1 MIALDDLRLLLAIAE
16 HGNLSAAARQLGLLP
31 ATASAALKRIEQ
43 ALGARLFERSTR
55 SVRPTDA
62 GAAYLA
68 SCRQALDQLD
78 AAAERLAG
86 DRSRFAG
93 PVRLAAPSD
102 LGRTLLRPW
111 LDEFR
116 DRHPAIRL
124 TLLLGDRLADLLRDD
139 LDCALRYG
147 ALPDSAFVRRQ
158 MAPSRRV
165 PVASPA
171 YLEGHGTPAA
181 PEDLRGHRCLVLLRG
196 QEPLNRWRFAGPMG
210 ERSIVV
216 EADRATDDGAVLRDW
231 ALAGC
236 GIAYKSWL
244 DVAADVSAGRLRPL
258 LADWSAE
265 ESPLQLLFASGR
277 RRPLRV
283 DALADHLAGRIA
295 AHAAAHPFKA
305 AFPADW
311 QGSATGDLA
320 IGPIAGA

>member
-1 MIALDDLRLLLAIAE
+1 MIALDDLRLLLAVAE

-102 LGRTLLRPW
+102 FGRTVLRPW
-111 LDEFR
+111 LDEFH
-116 DRHPAIRL
+116 DRHPAIRI
-124 TLLLGDRLADLLRDD
+124 TLLLGDHLADLLRDD

-147 ALPDSAFVRRQ
+147 ALPDSAFVRRR

-171 YLEGHGTPAA
+171 YLEAHGTPTM
-181 PEDLRGHRCLVLLRG
+181 PEDLRGHRCLVLLRSR
-196 QEPLNRWRFAGPMG
+196 EPLNRWRFAGPAG
-210 ERSIVV
+210 ERGIVV

-236 GIAYKSWL
+236 GIAHKSWL
-244 DVAADVSAGRLRPL
+244 DVAADVTAGRLRPL
-258 LADWSAE
+258 LTNWSE
-265 ESPLQLLFASGR
+265 EDSPLQLLFASGR

-295 AHAAAHPFKA
+295 AYAAAHPF
-305 AFPADW
+305 PARP
-311 QGSATGDLA
+311 QGSTVGDLA
-320 IGPIAGA
+320 TDTIAGA